1 MERSVGEPLPEGG
14 GPPIYMRRSTMQ
26 SVTQDINEIE
36 TPVWP
41 IDSMSHFSRHL
52 MQTGKK
58 AVVDR
63 IRYTWVSNPAKQP
76 RSRNIPN
83 RVLSFMQAQVPYASG
98 PISDIIEGIAR
109 LDHHQ
114 SALSKPL
121 SVSRLYAIL
130 QSMPL
135 INTREVSAMLAVDER
150 QAQKYVKAL
159 KLCLF
164 HIQRHLDSIT
174 EVLQEELF

>member
-1 MERSVGEPLPEGG
+1 
-14 GPPIYMRRSTMQ
+14 MQ
-26 SVTQDINEIE
+26 FVIRESDEIV

-41 IDSMSHFSRHL
+41 IESMPTFNQHL
-52 MQTGKK
+52 MRTGRK
-58 AVVDR
+58 AVIDR
-63 IRYTWVSNPAKQP
+63 IRYTWVSNPTKQP

-83 RVLSFMQAQVPYASG
+83 TVLQLMQAQVPYASG
-98 PISDIIEGIAR
+98 PIGDIIEGIAR

-121 SVSRLYAIL
+121 SVSRMYAIL
-130 QSMPL
+130 QTMPL

-164 HIQRHLDSIT
+164 HIQRHLDSLT
-174 EVLQEELF
+174 DVPEEELF

>member
-1 MERSVGEPLPEGG
+1 
-14 GPPIYMRRSTMQ
+14 MRRSTMQ
-26 SVTQDINEIE
+26 SVIRDTNEIV

-41 IDSMSHFSRHL
+41 IDSMSNFSRHL

-63 IRYTWVSNPAKQP
+63 IRYTWVINPSKQP

-83 RVLSFMQAQVPYASG
+83 TVIQFMQAQVPYASG

-114 SALSKPL
+114 SHLSKPL

-130 QSMPL
+130 QTMPL

-159 KLCLF
+159 RLCLF
-164 HIQRHLDSIT
+164 HIQRHLDSLMD
-174 EVLQEELF
+174 VLEEEELF